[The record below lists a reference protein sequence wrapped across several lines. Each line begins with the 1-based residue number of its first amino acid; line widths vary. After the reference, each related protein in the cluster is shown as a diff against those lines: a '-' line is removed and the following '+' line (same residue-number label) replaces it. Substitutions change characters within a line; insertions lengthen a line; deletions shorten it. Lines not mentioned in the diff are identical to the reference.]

1 MNYLHFFFP
10 GAYTPVT
17 MEGNIVVDKVLASCY
32 ALASHDLG
40 HFATVFIRWFPKI
53 TQWIFGENN
62 GSPGYINIFEHIATW
77 AAPHGQLYISNVKV
91 IMN

>member
-1 MNYLHFFFP
+1 M
-10 GAYTPVT
+10 
-17 MEGNIVVDKVLASCY
+17 VDGILTYCY
-32 ALASHDLG
+32 ASINHELAHLVL
-40 HFATVFIRWFPKI
+40 TPIRWFPKI

-77 AAPHGQLYISNVKV
+77 AALHGQLYISNVKV